1 MVDPTRATNIW
12 TDTHTLSET
21 YLHFSAFSSLFTVSG
36 MSMDVRIYSSIS
48 ITHHTL
54 LLALAV
60 VVQEL

>member
-1 MVDPTRATNIW
+1 MVDPTQATNIC
-12 TDTHTLSET
+12 TDTLSET